1 MHKLIYLIML
11 SFTVFAQDNPVLEF
25 SLEEAVEHALLY
37 NNTAQNSTSD
47 VRLAQL
53 QKWQTTSTGLPQINA
68 NISYNNW
75 IQQQISLIPAEFFGG
90 NAGEFT
96 EVAFG
101 TKQTMNGTLTI
112 SQKIFDGSYLV
123 GLQAAKVY
131 LEISKNAQEKT
142 YTELRKAVTN
152 SYGNILLTE
161 ENIKILNANIA
172 VIEKNIEDLKKVYEN
187 GMTEEENIEQLQL
200 TRSGLISAKNYNLTL
215 KGLAYAMFNL
225 TIGVDTN
232 ATVVLSDSMEDL
244 IALSEIKNTAIAKN
258 SVENAIDFKIA
269 RNDLKSKELLLKLEK
284 SKALPT
290 INAFVNGTYS
300 GNSNNFDFLD
310 QSQKWFGASMF
321 GLNMSI
327 PLFSS
332 LGRSALTQ
340 KAKINL
346 EKSERDLNNLRQ
358 QILVK
363 IKSAENDLSF
373 AKQDLVNKKQG
384 LDLAKR
390 IEQKNQIKF
399 FEGLASSFEL
409 SQAQTQL
416 YTAQQQYIQAML
428 YVLNK
433 HIALDVLLNP
443 NQIN

>member
-11 SFTVFAQDNPVLEF
+11 SFTVFAQDNSVLEF

-142 YTELRKAVTN
+142 YTELRKVVTN
-152 SYGNILLTE
+152 AYGNILLTE

-172 VIEKNIEDLKKVYEN
+172 VIEKNIEDLEKVYEN

-244 IALSEIKNTAIAKN
+244 IALSEIKNTSINKN

-363 IKSAENDLSF
+363 IKSAKNDLTF

>member
-11 SFTVFAQDNPVLEF
+11 SFTVFAQDNSVLEF

-142 YTELRKAVTN
+142 YSELRKVVTN
-152 SYGNILLTE
+152 AYGNILLTE

-172 VIEKNIEDLKKVYEN
+172 VIEKNIEDLEKVYEN

-310 QSQKWFGASMF
+310 QSQKWYGASMF

-363 IKSAENDLSF
+363 IKSAKNDLTF

>member
-11 SFTVFAQDNPVLEF
+11 SFTVFAQDNSVLEF

-290 INAFVNGTYS
+290 IHAFVNGTYS

-363 IKSAENDLSF
+363 IKSAKNDLTF

>member
-172 VIEKNIEDLKKVYEN
+172 VIEKNIEDLEKVYEN

-310 QSQKWFGASMF
+310 QSQKWYGASMF

>member
-11 SFTVFAQDNPVLEF
+11 SFTVFAQDNSVLEF

-53 QKWQTTSTGLPQINA
+53 QKWQTTSTG

-142 YTELRKAVTN
+142 YSELRKVVTN
-152 SYGNILLTE
+152 AYGNILLTE

-172 VIEKNIEDLKKVYEN
+172 VIEKNIEDLEKVYEN
-187 GMTEEENIEQLQL
+187 GMTEEENIQL
-200 TRSGLISAKNYNLTL
+200 TRSGLISAKNYNLRL

-244 IALSEIKNTAIAKN
+244 IALSEIKNTSINKN
-258 SVENAIDFKIA
+258 SVENTIDFKIA

-284 SKALPT
+284 NKALPT

-363 IKSAENDLSF
+363 IKSAENDMSF

>member
-90 NAGEFT
+90 NVGEFT

-142 YTELRKAVTN
+142 YSELRKVVTN
-152 SYGNILLTE
+152 AYGNILLTE

-200 TRSGLISAKNYNLTL
+200 TRSGLISAKNYNLRL

-244 IALSEIKNTAIAKN
+244 IALSEIKNTSINKN
-258 SVENAIDFKIA
+258 SVENTIDFKIA

-310 QSQKWFGASMF
+310 QSQKWYGASMF

>member
-142 YTELRKAVTN
+142 YSELRKVVTN
-152 SYGNILLTE
+152 AYGNILLTE

-172 VIEKNIEDLKKVYEN
+172 VIEKNIEDLEKVYEN

-244 IALSEIKNTAIAKN
+244 IALSEIKNTSINKN

-310 QSQKWFGASMF
+310 QSQKWYGASMF

>member
-90 NAGEFT
+90 NVGEFT

>member
-142 YTELRKAVTN
+142 YSELRKVVTN
-152 SYGNILLTE
+152 AYGNILLTE

-258 SVENAIDFKIA
+258 SVENTIDFKIA

>member
-11 SFTVFAQDNPVLEF
+11 SFTVFAQDNSVLEF

-142 YTELRKAVTN
+142 YSELRKVVTN
-152 SYGNILLTE
+152 AYGNILLTE

-200 TRSGLISAKNYNLTL
+200 TRSGLISAKNYNLRL

-244 IALSEIKNTAIAKN
+244 IALSEIKNTSINKN
-258 SVENAIDFKIA
+258 SVENTIDFKIA

-310 QSQKWFGASMF
+310 QSQKWYGASMF

-346 EKSERDLNNLRQ
+346 EKSKRDLNNLRQ

>member
-90 NAGEFT
+90 NVGEFT

-244 IALSEIKNTAIAKN
+244 IALSEIKNTSINKN
-258 SVENAIDFKIA
+258 SVENTIDFKIA

>member
-75 IQQQISLIPAEFFGG
+75 IKQQISLIPAEFFGG
-90 NAGEFT
+90 NVGEFT

-123 GLQAAKVY
+123 GLQAARVY

-172 VIEKNIEDLKKVYEN
+172 VIEKNIEDLEKVYEN

-200 TRSGLISAKNYNLTL
+200 TKSGLISAKNYNLTL
-215 KGLAYAMFNL
+215 KDLAYAMFNL

-232 ATVVLSDSMEDL
+232 VTVVLTDSMEDL

-290 INAFVNGTYS
+290 INTFVNGTYS

-310 QSQKWFGASMF
+310 QSQKWFGASLF

-346 EKSERDLNNLRQ
+346 KKSERDLNTLRQ

-363 IKSAENDLSF
+363 IKSAKNDLTF

-390 IEQKNQIKF
+390 IEQKNKIKF

>member
-11 SFTVFAQDNPVLEF
+11 SFTVFAQDNPVLKF

-90 NAGEFT
+90 NVGEFT

-363 IKSAENDLSF
+363 IKSAKNDLTF

>member
-90 NAGEFT
+90 NVGEFT

-363 IKSAENDLSF
+363 IKSAKNDLTF

>member
-25 SLEEAVEHALLY
+25 SLEEALEHALLY

-363 IKSAENDLSF
+363 IKSAKNDLTF

>member
-11 SFTVFAQDNPVLEF
+11 SFTVFAQDYPVLEF

-75 IQQQISLIPAEFFGG
+75 IQQQISLIPPEFFGG
-90 NAGEFT
+90 NVGEFT

-142 YTELRKAVTN
+142 YTELRIAVTN

-161 ENIKILNANIA
+161 ENIKILNANIT
-172 VIEKNIEDLKKVYEN
+172 VIEKNIEDLEKVYEN
-187 GMTEEENIEQLQL
+187 GMTEKENIEQLQL

-215 KGLAYAMFNL
+215 KDLAYAMFNL

-232 ATVVLSDSMEDL
+232 ATVVLTDSMEDL
-244 IALSEIKNTAIAKN
+244 IALSEIKNTTIAKN
-258 SVENAIDFKIA
+258 SVENTIDFQIA

-310 QSQKWFGASMF
+310 QSQKWFGASVF

-363 IKSAENDLSF
+363 IKSAKNDLTF

-409 SQAQTQL
+409 SQAQAQL

>member
-11 SFTVFAQDNPVLEF
+11 SFTVFAKDNPVLEF

-90 NAGEFT
+90 NVGEFT

-142 YTELRKAVTN
+142 YSELRKVVTN
-152 SYGNILLTE
+152 AYGNILLTE

-200 TRSGLISAKNYNLTL
+200 TRSGLISAKNYNLRL

-244 IALSEIKNTAIAKN
+244 IALSEIKNTSINKN
-258 SVENAIDFKIA
+258 SVENTIDFKIA

-310 QSQKWFGASMF
+310 QSQKWYGASMF

>member
-11 SFTVFAQDNPVLEF
+11 SFTVFAQDNSVLEF

-142 YTELRKAVTN
+142 YSELRKVVTN
-152 SYGNILLTE
+152 AYGNILLTE

-200 TRSGLISAKNYNLTL
+200 TRSVLISAKNYNLRL

-244 IALSEIKNTAIAKN
+244 IALSEIKNTSINKN
-258 SVENAIDFKIA
+258 SVENTIDFKIA

-310 QSQKWFGASMF
+310 QSQKWYGASMF

-390 IEQKNQIKF
+390 IERKNQIKF

>member
-11 SFTVFAQDNPVLEF
+11 SFTVFAQDNSVLEF

-321 GLNMSI
+321 GLNMTI

-363 IKSAENDLSF
+363 IKSAKNDLTF

>member
-1 MHKLIYLIML
+1 ML

-90 NAGEFT
+90 NVGEFT

-244 IALSEIKNTAIAKN
+244 IALSEIKNTSINKN

-363 IKSAENDLSF
+363 IKSAKNDLTF

>member
-1 MHKLIYLIML
+1 ML
-11 SFTVFAQDNPVLEF
+11 SFTVLAQDNTVLEF

-172 VIEKNIEDLKKVYEN
+172 VIEKNIEDLEKVYEN

-244 IALSEIKNTAIAKN
+244 IALSEIKNTSINKN
-258 SVENAIDFKIA
+258 SVENTIDFKIA

>member
-11 SFTVFAQDNPVLEF
+11 SFTVFAQDYPVLEF

-90 NAGEFT
+90 NVGEFT

-101 TKQTMNGTLTI
+101 TKQSMNGTLTI

-172 VIEKNIEDLKKVYEN
+172 VIEKNIEDLEKVYEN

-200 TRSGLISAKNYNLTL
+200 TRSGLISTKNYNLTL

-232 ATVVLSDSMEDL
+232 ATVVLTDSMEDL
-244 IALSEIKNTAIAKN
+244 IALSEIKNTTIAKN
-258 SVENAIDFKIA
+258 SVENTIDFQIA

-321 GLNMSI
+321 GLNMTI

-363 IKSAENDLSF
+363 IKSAKNDLTF

-433 HIALDVLLNP
+433 HIALDILLNP

>member
-90 NAGEFT
+90 NAGEFS

-310 QSQKWFGASMF
+310 QSQKWFGASLF

-363 IKSAENDLSF
+363 IKSAKNDLTF

>member
-142 YTELRKAVTN
+142 YSELRKVVTN
-152 SYGNILLTE
+152 AYGNILLTE

-172 VIEKNIEDLKKVYEN
+172 VIEKNIEDLEKVYEN

-258 SVENAIDFKIA
+258 SVENTIDFKIA

>member
-1 MHKLIYLIML
+1 ML
-11 SFTVFAQDNPVLEF
+11 SFTVFAQDNSVLEF

-90 NAGEFT
+90 NVGEFT

-142 YTELRKAVTN
+142 YSELRKVVTN
-152 SYGNILLTE
+152 AYGNILLTE

-172 VIEKNIEDLKKVYEN
+172 VIEKNIEDLEKVYEN

-244 IALSEIKNTAIAKN
+244 IALSEIKNTSINKN
-258 SVENAIDFKIA
+258 SVENTIDFKIA

-310 QSQKWFGASMF
+310 QSQKWYGASMF

>member
-1 MHKLIYLIML
+1 MYKLFVFILV
-11 SFTVFAQDNPVLEF
+11 SFSVYAQDNSIQKF
-25 SLEEAVEHALLY
+25 SLQDALDHALFH
-37 NNTAQNSTSD
+37 NNEAQNSKSD
-47 VRLAQL
+47 VRLAEL
-53 QKWQTTSTGLPQINA
+53 QKWQTTSKGLPQISA

-90 NAGEFT
+90 NMGDFA

-101 TKQTMNGTLTI
+101 TKQTMNGTLTL
-112 SQKIFDGSYLV
+112 SQKVFDGSYLV

-152 SYGNILLTE
+152 AYGNVLLTE
-161 ENIKILNANIA
+161 ENIKILQANIL
-172 VIEKNIEDLKKVYEN
+172 VIEKNIADLQKVYEN

-200 TRSGLISAKNYNLTL
+200 TRSGLISMRNYNLIL
-215 KGLAYAMFNL
+215 KDLAYDMFNL
-225 TIGVDTN
+225 TVGLNINTPVMLTDTLEN
-232 ATVVLSDSMEDL
+232 L
-244 IALSEIKNTAIAKN
+244 ITTSSLKTPGISENSAENT
-258 SVENAIDFKIA
+258 IDFKIA
-269 RNDLKSKELLLKLEK
+269 LNDLRSKELLLKLEK

-290 INAFVNGTYS
+290 INAFINGTYS
-300 GNSNNFDFLD
+300 GNSDRFDFLER
-310 QSQKWFGASMF
+310 SQKWFGASLF
-321 GLNMSI
+321 GVNISI
-327 PLFSS
+327 PIFSA
-332 LGRSALTQ
+332 LGRSASTQ

-346 EKSERDLNNLRQ
+346 ERSERNLKNLEQ
-358 QILVK
+358 QIEVQ
-363 IKSAENDLSF
+363 IKSAQNDLEF
-373 AKQDLVNKKQG
+373 AKQDLKNKKQG
-384 LDLAKR
+384 LDLARR

-433 HIALDVLLNP
+433 HIALDILLNP
-443 NQIN
+443 NPIN

>member
-172 VIEKNIEDLKKVYEN
+172 VIEKNIEDLEKVYEN

-200 TRSGLISAKNYNLTL
+200 TRSGLISAKNYNLRL
-215 KGLAYAMFNL
+215 KGLANAMFNL

-244 IALSEIKNTAIAKN
+244 IALSEIKNTSINKN
-258 SVENAIDFKIA
+258 SVENTIDFKIA

-310 QSQKWFGASMF
+310 QSQKWYGASMF

>member
-11 SFTVFAQDNPVLEF
+11 SFTVFAQDNSVLEF

>member
-90 NAGEFT
+90 NVGEFT

-200 TRSGLISAKNYNLTL
+200 TRSGLISAKIYNLTL
-215 KGLAYAMFNL
+215 KDLAYAMFNL

-244 IALSEIKNTAIAKN
+244 IALSEIKNTSINKN

-310 QSQKWFGASMF
+310 QSQKWFGASLF

-363 IKSAENDLSF
+363 IKSAKNDLTF

>member
-1 MHKLIYLIML
+1 ML
-11 SFTVFAQDNPVLEF
+11 SFTVFAQDNSVLEF

-142 YTELRKAVTN
+142 YTELRKVVTN
-152 SYGNILLTE
+152 AYGNILLTE

-172 VIEKNIEDLKKVYEN
+172 VIEKNIEDLEKVYEN

-244 IALSEIKNTAIAKN
+244 IALSEIKNTSINKN

-363 IKSAENDLSF
+363 IKSAKNDLTF

>member
-142 YTELRKAVTN
+142 YSELRKVVTN
-152 SYGNILLTE
+152 AYGNILLTE

-215 KGLAYAMFNL
+215 KDLAYAMFNL

-232 ATVVLSDSMEDL
+232 ATVVLTDSMEDL
-244 IALSEIKNTAIAKN
+244 IALSEIKNTTIAKN
-258 SVENAIDFKIA
+258 SVENTIDFQIA